1 MKGKG
6 TKVAT
11 RYATALLELAIEQN
25 KVDQIAGDMNYL
37 LEVNDETRDFQLLL
51 DSPIVKA
58 DKKIAIF
65 GEIFGQFEDLTMSFV
80 KLITE
85 NGRENYL
92 PGIAEMFDEQVKTYK
107 GIVPV
112 TLITATQMEESTKRT
127 ILDKV
132 DKNIEGQLEVTE
144 LIDES
149 LIGGFI
155 VRMGDT
161 QIDASIASQFNN
173 LKQRLTR

>member
-1 MKGKG
+1 MKGS
-6 TKVAT
+6 KVAS
-11 RYATALLELAIEQN
+11 RYATALLEIAIEQN
-25 KVDQIAGDMNYL
+25 KIDQISGDMQFL
-37 LEVNDETRDFQLLL
+37 LETSKETRDFQLLL
-51 DSPIVKA
+51 DSPIVKG

-65 GEIFGQFEDLTMSFV
+65 TEIFGQFEDASMSFL

-85 NGRENYL
+85 NGRENFL
-92 PGIAEMFDEQVKTYK
+92 PSIAEAFDIQVKEYK

-112 TLITATQMEESTKRT
+112 LLISAVELDASTKKK

-132 DKNIEGQLEVTE
+132 DQSVDGQLEVTE

-155 VRMGDT
+155 VRMGDK
-161 QIDASIASQFNN
+161 QIDASVASQFND

>member
-1 MKGKG
+1 MKG

-11 RYATALLELAIEQN
+11 RYATALLELAVEQN
-25 KVDQIAGDMNYL
+25 KIEQVSADLKYL
-37 LEVNDETRDFQLLL
+37 LEANDETRDFQLLL
-51 DSPIVKA
+51 DSPIVKG

-65 GEIFGQFEDLTMSFV
+65 AELFGQFEELTMSFI
-80 KLITE
+80 KMITE
-85 NGRENYL
+85 NGRESFL
-92 PGIAEMFDEQVKTYK
+92 PGIAEAFDTKVKEYK

-112 TLITATQMEESTKRT
+112 TLVSAVALDESSKAT

-132 DKNIEGQLEVTE
+132 EQSVKGTLEVTE
-144 LIDES
+144 VIDES

-155 VRMGDT
+155 VRMGDK
-161 QIDASIASQFNN
+161 QIDASVANQFNN

>member
-1 MKGKG
+1 MKG
-6 TKVAT
+6 TKVAA

-25 KVDQIAGDMNYL
+25 KIESVSADLKYL
-37 LEVNDETRDFQLLL
+37 LEANNETRDFQLLL
-51 DSPIVKA
+51 DSPIVKG

-65 GEIFGQFEDLTMSFV
+65 AELFGQFEDLTMSFV

-85 NGRENYL
+85 NGRESYL
-92 PGIAEMFDEQVKTYK
+92 PGIAEAFDAQVKEYK

-112 TLITATQMEESTKRT
+112 TLISATALEDSTKAT
-127 ILDKV
+127 ILAKV
-132 DKNIEGQLEVTE
+132 ENSVKGQLEVTE

-155 VRMGDT
+155 VRMGDK
-161 QIDASIASQFNN
+161 QIDASVASQFNN

>member
-1 MKGKG
+1 MKG
-6 TKVAT
+6 TKVAA

-25 KVDQIAGDMNYL
+25 KVEQIAADLKYL
-37 LEVNDETRDFQLLL
+37 LEANDETRDFQLLL
-51 DSPIVKA
+51 DSPIVKS

-65 GEIFGQFEDLTMSFV
+65 AELFGQFEDLTMSFV
-80 KLITE
+80 KLITN
-85 NGRENYL
+85 NGRERYL
-92 PGIAEMFDEQVKTYK
+92 PGIAEAFDVQVKEYK

-112 TLITATQMEESTKRT
+112 TLISAVPMEDSTRST
-127 ILDKV
+127 ILEKV
-132 DKNIEGQLEVTE
+132 EKSVKGQLEVTE

-155 VRMGDT
+155 VRMGDK
-161 QIDASIASQFNN
+161 QIDASVASQFND

>member
-1 MKGKG
+1 MKGS
-6 TKVAT
+6 KVAA

-25 KVDQIAGDMNYL
+25 KIEQISGDMKFL
-37 LEVNDETRDFQLLL
+37 LETNNETRDFQLLL
-51 DSPIVKA
+51 DSPIVKG

-65 GEIFGQFEDLTMSFV
+65 SELFGQFEDVSMSFV

-85 NGRENYL
+85 NGRESYL
-92 PGIAEMFDEQVKTYK
+92 PSIAEAFDVQLKEHK

-112 TLITATQMEESTKRT
+112 TLISAVQLDASTKKI

-132 DKNIEGQLEVTE
+132 DKSISGQLEVTE

-155 VRMGDT
+155 VRMGDK
-161 QIDASIASQFNN
+161 QIDASVASQFND

>member
-1 MKGKG
+1 MKG
-6 TKVAT
+6 TKVAG

-25 KVDQIAGDMNYL
+25 KIEQVSADMKYL
-37 LEVNDETRDFQLLL
+37 LEANNETRDFQLLL
-51 DSPIVKA
+51 DSPIVNA
-58 DKKIAIF
+58 SKKIAIF
-65 GEIFGQFEDLTMSFV
+65 EEVFGQFEELSMSFV

-85 NGRENYL
+85 NGRESFL
-92 PGIAEMFDEQVKTYK
+92 ADIAETFDAKVKEYK

-112 TLITATQMEESTKRT
+112 TLITAVPMAESTKNI
-127 ILDKV
+127 ILEKV
-132 DKNIEGQLEVTE
+132 EKSVTGQLEVTE

-155 VRMGDT
+155 VRMGDK
-161 QIDASIASQFNN
+161 QIDASVASQFND